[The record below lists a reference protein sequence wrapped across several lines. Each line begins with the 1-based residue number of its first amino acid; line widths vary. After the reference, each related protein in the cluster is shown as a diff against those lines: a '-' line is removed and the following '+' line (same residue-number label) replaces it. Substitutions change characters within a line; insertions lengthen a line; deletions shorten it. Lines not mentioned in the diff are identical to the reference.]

1 MFFGKLRLETV
12 HLSTLTREHALNF
25 TIVIVMYVVDGYCD
39 LWRSRLIAHTLGTY
53 PKDTT
58 CEIKN
63 MPTNFIRDMTNIMIS
78 LNGRP
83 K

>member
-1 MFFGKLRLETV
+1 MFVGKLKPGFV
-12 HLSTLTREHALNF
+12 HVITLAREHALNF
-25 TIVIVMYVVDGYCD
+25 TVVIVMYVLDGYCD
-39 LWRSRLIAHTLGTY
+39 PWRSRLIAPTLATY
-53 PKDTT
+53 PKDI

-63 MPTNFIRDMTNIMIS
+63 MPTNFMRDMTNIMIS